1 MNQSFEVLQVDA
13 WADGDGWVTNDVNV
27 LGYFST
33 KGNPKRAL
41 MQFLKQQGITFQ
53 KGTIRVEDDGDYI
66 TVLERKTQR
75 PLFDARYKWEM

>member
-1 MNQSFEVLQVDA
+1 MIQSFEVLQVDA
-13 WADGDGWVTNDVNV
+13 VPDEDSWVTNSVDVI
-27 LGYFST
+27 GYFFT

-75 PLFDARYKWEM
+75 PLFDAKYKWEM